1 MPDEADRQ
9 RRSLLRGAVGLACGG
24 IALGARPASATP
36 EPVTKLLD
44 GLTGGGNAPA
54 ASPVRLELPEIAE
67 DGSFVPLTVV
77 VDCPMTEADHV
88 RAIRIVAKENPQPEV
103 AVFHLTPLNGRAE
116 VSTRVRLARS
126 QVVTVLAE
134 MSDGSVFAA
143 SAPVKVMLG
152 GCG

>member
-1 MPDEADRQ
+1 MPDEVICQ
-9 RRSLLRGAVGLACGG
+9 RRNLFRAATGVACGG
-24 IALGARPASATP
+24 FALGARPASATP
-36 EPVTKLLD
+36 EPLTTLLD
-44 GLTGGGNAPA
+44 DLAGGNAPA

-67 DGSFVPLTVV
+67 DGSFVPLTVS

-103 AVFHLTPLNGRAE
+103 AVFHLTLLNGRAE
-116 VSTRVRLARS
+116 VSTRIRLARS
-126 QVVTVLAE
+126 QVVTALAE

-143 SAPVKVMLG
+143 RAPVKVMLG

>member
-1 MPDEADRQ
+1 MIW
-9 RRSLLRGAVGLACGG
+9 RRRNLLRGAAGLAGG
-24 IALGARPASATP
+24 ASALAARPVSAKP
-36 EPVTKLLD
+36 EPLATLLE
-44 GLTGGGNAPA
+44 GLAGANAPA
-54 ASPVRLELPEIAE
+54 ASPVKLHLPKVAE
-67 DGSFVPLTVV
+67 DGSFVPLTVA

-103 AVFHLTPLNGRAE
+103 AVFRLTPLNGRAE
-116 VSTRVRLARS
+116 VSTRIRLARS
-126 QVVTVLAE
+126 QVVTALAE

>member
-1 MPDEADRQ
+1 MPRQ
-9 RRSLLRGAVGLACGG
+9 RRDLLRGAASLVCGG
-24 IALGARPASATP
+24 FALGARPTSATP
-36 EPVTKLLD
+36 EPLTTLLD
-44 GLTGGGNAPA
+44 DLAGGNAPA

-67 DGSFVPLTVV
+67 DGSFVPLTVS

-88 RAIRIVAKENPQPEV
+88 RVIRIVAAENPQPEV

-116 VSTRVRLARS
+116 VSTRIRLARS
-126 QVVTVLAE
+126 QVVTALAE

-143 SAPVKVMLG
+143 SVPVKVMLG